1 MEFPQHI
8 MIVEDEVITQRYLK
22 NILGQ
27 YSVKSVECYDNAKDA
42 LEQFK
47 IKQYDMILMD
57 INIKGAVDGI
67 QLSREIL
74 RIRDIPIVFITA
86 HNDNETF
93 QEVLELSPFGFI
105 TKPFS
110 AKDVELAI
118 QLAYRRHCS
127 STQKQRMQEE
137 KSSNDM
143 IIISESYRYSLLAQE
158 LYYNDTLVKLNMKQK
173 KLIHILSK
181 NVNTIV
187 TYETLVMEI
196 WEIDNISSSALRTL
210 VYTLRKSHPDLP
222 IISHSKVGYSLKTK
236 GDQ

>member
-1 MEFPQHI
+1 MELPQDI

-27 YSVKSVECYDNAKDA
+27 YSVKSVECYDNAKDS

-47 IKQYDMILMD
+47 TKHYDMILMD

-67 QLSREIL
+67 QLAREIL
-74 RIRDIPIVFITA
+74 RIRDVPIVFITA

-127 STQKQRMQEE
+127 STQNKRKKEE
-137 KSSNDM
+137 KSARDM
-143 IIISESYRYSLLAQE
+143 IIISEEYRYSLLSQE
-158 LYYNDTLVKLNMKQK
+158 LYSHDTLVKLNMKQK
-173 KLIHILSK
+173 KLVHILCK
-181 NVNTIV
+181 YINTIV

-196 WEIDNISSSALRTL
+196 WEVDTISSSALRTL
-210 VYTLRKSHPDLP
+210 VYTLRKSHPNLP
-222 IISHSKVGYSLKTK
+222 LVSHSKVGYSLKTK
-236 GDQ
+236 EDI